1 MGEPPGGFCDVSC
14 HFIFVFSFCCCCCCC
29 SFVDV
34 LHSHFIFNI
43 IPHSS
48 VDYHQVFTPVLYFLP
63 AHCRVIRDTFIFNH
77 SVIFLLRALRFWV
90 GIFYPKTFFTLHSF
104 QILSAQSAFIK
115 ASLGDGS
122 SSLKFAGLHTDPR
135 NTDPAHLFVW
145 FTVIHNLLYILN
157 LYLCMSILQK
167 FYLWWKLW

>member
-1 MGEPPGGFCDVSC
+1 MEEPPGGFCDVSC

-77 SVIFLLRALRFWV
+77 SVIFVIQALQFWV
-90 GIFYPKTFFTLHSF
+90 GIFYPQAFFTLC
-104 QILSAQSAFIK
+104 
-115 ASLGDGS
+115 S
-122 SSLKFAGLHTDPR
+122 SQHF
-135 NTDPAHLFVW
+135 W
-145 FTVIHNLLYILN
+145 HNLLLSRLPWEPTVIPWNLQGLIL
-157 LYLCMSILQK
+157 ILKTQTQPICL
-167 FYLWWKLW
+167 FDSQ